1 MVAVAAL
8 IAFAASVGASLYVL
22 LPSKNLVFAFAGS
35 RALEDLEGLPLEE
48 AHRLLLAYDLD
59 RFWTA
64 NDAILA
70 KLLSAFRFS

>member
-1 MVAVAAL
+1 VVAVAAL

-35 RALEDLEGLPLEE
+35 RALEELEGLPLEE
-48 AHRLLLAYDLD
+48 AHRLLAYDLD